1 LFRACDVLS
10 FITSIIIIV
19 RSRRRRLLSSVVVV
33 AAVGN
38 AGIVA
43 LVLCVRG
50 DGFETSF
57 VSRRKESVADD
68 ASEEVEK
75 KQSPRGV
82 TNWIRLENVLVGVQS
97 VVLFFSRRLFFFS
110 ARSKREKAFFA
121 FRSAT
126 SKVRGG
132 KASQS
137 SSRSSDSESDLSELV
152 PDVKIARDVTS
163 TTLNVVR
170 RFQVDVAKPPD
181 DNNNDKS
188 PANYCK
194 LPANQ
199 YNVIDE
205 DKVEMLEDNSF
216 VVSTGVQK
224 FLFLTIEAKGR
235 VKIEETLTGV
245 KQTLEKAEMIDV
257 NGKNGKIVDAMNKS
271 IGRVRVVNS
280 VVATTS
286 DEGRK
291 EHIESQLEFSG
302 TFTDGVFAKIGPR
315 LNEIASFVL
324 GATLPWFLETIGKDY
339 ELWAVDGERQKAKMD
354 IGGMSQTIL
363 KGAKGKLPSNV
374 REIEVV

>member
-1 LFRACDVLS
+1 MS
-10 FITSIIIIV
+10 
-19 RSRRRRLLSSVVVV
+19 SSVFK
-33 AAVGN
+33 ASSS
-38 AGIVA
+38 
-43 LVLCVRG
+43 
-50 DGFETSF
+50 SF
-57 VSRRKESVADD
+57 LKS
-68 ASEEVEK
+68 
-75 KQSPRGV
+75 
-82 TNWIRLENVLVGVQS
+82 
-97 VVLFFSRRLFFFS
+97 FSSSSLL
-110 ARSKREKAFFA
+110 ARSKRENAFA
-121 FRSAT
+121 FRRASA
-126 SKVRGG
+126 KVRGG
-132 KASQS
+132 KASRS
-137 SSRSSDSESDLSELV
+137 SSRSSADSESDLSALV

-302 TFTDGVFAKIGPR
+302 TFTEGVFAKIGPR

>member
-1 LFRACDVLS
+1 MSSSLFKASSSS
-10 FITSIIIIV
+10 FISA
-19 RSRRRRLLSSVVVV
+19 SSSLNARR
-33 AAVGN
+33 
-38 AGIVA
+38 
-43 LVLCVRG
+43 
-50 DGFETSF
+50 
-57 VSRRKESVADD
+57 
-68 ASEEVEK
+68 
-75 KQSPRGV
+75 
-82 TNWIRLENVLVGVQS
+82 
-97 VVLFFSRRLFFFS
+97 
-110 ARSKREKAFFA
+110 KREKAFA

-126 SKVRGG
+126 AKVRGG

-137 SSRSSDSESDLSELV
+137 SSSQSSDSESDLSELV

-280 VVATTS
+280 VMATTS

>member
-1 LFRACDVLS
+1 MS
-10 FITSIIIIV
+10 
-19 RSRRRRLLSSVVVV
+19 SSVFK
-33 AAVGN
+33 ASSS
-38 AGIVA
+38 
-43 LVLCVRG
+43 
-50 DGFETSF
+50 SF
-57 VSRRKESVADD
+57 LKS
-68 ASEEVEK
+68 
-75 KQSPRGV
+75 
-82 TNWIRLENVLVGVQS
+82 
-97 VVLFFSRRLFFFS
+97 FSSSSLL
-110 ARSKREKAFFA
+110 ARSKRENAFA
-121 FRSAT
+121 FRRAT
-126 SKVRGG
+126 RKVRGG

-137 SSRSSDSESDLSELV
+137 SSRSSADSESDLSASV

-302 TFTDGVFAKIGPR
+302 TFTEGVFAKIGPR

>member
-1 LFRACDVLS
+1 M
-10 FITSIIIIV
+10 
-19 RSRRRRLLSSVVVV
+19 
-33 AAVGN
+33 
-38 AGIVA
+38 
-43 LVLCVRG
+43 
-50 DGFETSF
+50 
-57 VSRRKESVADD
+57 
-68 ASEEVEK
+68 EK
-75 KQSPRGV
+75 KQKVAPASQIGF
-82 TNWIRLENVLVGVQS
+82 S
-97 VVLFFSRRLFFFS
+97 KMSSSLFKASSSSFLSFSSSLARR
-110 ARSKREKAFFA
+110 KREKPFA
-121 FRSAT
+121 RSAT
-126 SKVRGG
+126 PKLRGG

-137 SSRSSDSESDLSELV
+137 SSRSSDADAESDLSALV

-302 TFTDGVFAKIGPR
+302 TFTEGVFAKIGPR

>member
-1 LFRACDVLS
+1 MVLKTLF
-10 FITSIIIIV
+10 T
-19 RSRRRRLLSSVVVV
+19 
-33 AAVGN
+33 
-38 AGIVA
+38 
-43 LVLCVRG
+43 
-50 DGFETSF
+50 
-57 VSRRKESVADD
+57 RRKESVAED

-75 KQSPRGV
+75 TQSSSQIGFV
-82 TNWIRLENVLVGVQS
+82 S
-97 VVLFFSRRLFFFS
+97 KMSSSLFKASSSSFIGASSSLARR
-110 ARSKREKAFFA
+110 KRENHFA
-121 FRSAT
+121 RSAT
-126 SKVRGG
+126 RKLRGG

-137 SSRSSDSESDLSELV
+137 SSQSSDSEYDLSELETVV
-152 PDVKIARDVTS
+152 PDAKIARELTS

-280 VVATTS
+280 VMATTS

>member
-1 LFRACDVLS
+1 MS
-10 FITSIIIIV
+10 
-19 RSRRRRLLSSVVVV
+19 SSVFK
-33 AAVGN
+33 ASSSSF
-38 AGIVA
+38 
-43 LVLCVRG
+43 L
-50 DGFETSF
+50 GFS
-57 VSRRKESVADD
+57 SSLA
-68 ASEEVEK
+68 
-75 KQSPRGV
+75 
-82 TNWIRLENVLVGVQS
+82 
-97 VVLFFSRRLFFFS
+97 
-110 ARSKREKAFFA
+110 ARSKRENAFFA
-121 FRSAT
+121 FRRAT
-126 SKVRGG
+126 LRKVRGG

-137 SSRSSDSESDLSELV
+137 SSRSSDADSESDLSALV

-339 ELWAVDGERQKAKMD
+339 ELWVVDGERQKAKMD